1 MIDLQLTLIDRTEE
15 YDVYYDSY
23 KEVYDDEG
31 NITTQEYSCT
41 ELQLGIQLQE
51 YIQAAIRRHMKND
64 LCSIT
69 IKPSSIMLVSY
80 YTSELTITEC
90 IHFDSLYLEPE
101 YTER

>member
-1 MIDLQLTLIDRTEE
+1 MIDLQLMLIGPTEE

-31 NITTQEYSCT
+31 NVTTSEYW
-41 ELQLGIQLQE
+41 EKEVQLGIQLQE
-51 YIQAAIRRHMKND
+51 SIQAAIERHMKND

-69 IKPSSIMLVSY
+69 IKPNKIMFKSY
-80 YTSELTITEC
+80 YTSELTITEF
-90 IHFDSLYLEPE
+90 IHFDSTYIEPE